1 MTTYI
6 IHTTTDKAV
15 RTQYAN
21 ENKFNRSFIVKGDI
35 ETVKAFIAENSLN
48 VKSIYNKSG
57 RKVTLS
63 GPREE

>member
-15 RTQYAN
+15 RTQYTN

-35 ETVKAFIAENSLN
+35 ETVKAFITENSLN

-57 RKVTLS
+57 RKVAL
-63 GPREE
+63 

>member
-35 ETVKAFIAENSLN
+35 ETAKAFIAENSLN
-48 VKSIYNKSG
+48 VKSIYSKSG
-57 RKVTLS
+57 HKVTL
-63 GPREE
+63 